1 MINKQNLWFL
11 TLFSLILV
19 LSVYY
24 ITMPNDLL
32 ATAPEK
38 KTEEK
43 KTAKKTKETIEETSS
58 LVAMRVSLEEERQN
72 EMDALQEQLTSDAI
86 SSEEKNNAYEKLKYL
101 NEIQGKEESLEKK
114 IKKEYNIDC
123 FVKIDNS
130 NASAVCVSSKH
141 DGNLANNIMRLIQGE
156 YKNKMYI
163 TVKFQKNQLGK
174 SIQQTFLFSQNTL
187 GDKKMTS
194 SILTAREK
202 SVFELLIDNMSTKEI
217 ANELGISEKTVRN
230 HISNVMQKLGVNG
243 RAGAVVELLRLKEL
257 SL

>member
-32 ATAPEK
+32 TTAVKNDKDVSYKEK
-38 KTEEK
+38 SEEK
-43 KTAKKTKETIEETSS
+43 IKETIEEASS

-72 EMDALQEQLTSDAI
+72 VMDALQEQLTSDTI
-86 SSEEKNNAYEKLKYL
+86 SSEEKNNVYEKLKYL
-101 NEIQGKEESLEKK
+101 NEVQGKEESLEKK

-130 NASAVCVSSKH
+130 NVAAVCISSKH
-141 DGNLANNIMRLIQGE
+141 DSNLANNIMRLIQGE

-163 TVKFQKNQLGK
+163 TVKFQK
-174 SIQQTFLFSQNTL
+174 S
-187 GDKKMTS
+187 
-194 SILTAREK
+194 
-202 SVFELLIDNMSTKEI
+202 
-217 ANELGISEKTVRN
+217 
-230 HISNVMQKLGVNG
+230 
-243 RAGAVVELLRLKEL
+243 
-257 SL
+257 